1 MGHATVGVLGGMGPA
16 AGLHF
21 AQQLIALNTAARQ
34 DADHV
39 SFILHSDPQ
48 IPSRVDAFLKRTASP
63 VPALVASLRKLEA
76 LGADFGV
83 IVCNT
88 AHIHFDEIAA
98 QVRLPLIHM
107 IDNAAQHADGLA
119 PKCAKVVLFATA
131 ATVKAGLYRCHF
143 GAAGVEIVTPT
154 DEEQALVT
162 AAIFDPETG
171 IKATGMAAS
180 PAARQNL
187 AEAAHRLRARTD
199 ARHPACRCTWQW
211 ATMTSALRS
220 VRRLRARSS
229 RPKALCNTRSTP
241 VACATSCWT
250 VWSPVSAGVSS
261 AAIARH
267 GWPMNWC
274 AARHGP

>member
-199 ARHPACRCTWQW
+199 ARHLILGCTELSFAVSDTNWPGFDVIDPVRLLAQTCLARALHRAPTDTPPPALKLPGMPVLLCPE
-211 ATMTSALRS
+211 TSSL
-220 VRRLRARSS
+220 
-229 RPKALCNTRSTP
+229 T
-241 VACATSCWT
+241 
-250 VWSPVSAGVSS
+250 
-261 AAIARH
+261 
-267 GWPMNWC
+267 
-274 AARHGP
+274 